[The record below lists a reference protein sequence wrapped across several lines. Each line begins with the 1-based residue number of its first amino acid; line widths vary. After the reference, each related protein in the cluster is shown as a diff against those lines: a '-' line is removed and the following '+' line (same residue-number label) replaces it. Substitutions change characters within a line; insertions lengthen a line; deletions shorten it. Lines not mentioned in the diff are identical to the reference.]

1 MFVMTLPLFAAVILP
16 RTWDCDHFET
26 VEELS
31 AGTDPPSGHR
41 CSTSRGKG
49 PCLIL
54 V

>member
-1 MFVMTLPLFAAVILP
+1 MILPLFATVILP
-16 RTWDCDHFET
+16 RTWDRDHFET

-41 CSTSRGKG
+41 RSHREAEGR
-49 PCLIL
+49 

>member
-1 MFVMTLPLFAAVILP
+1 MLLVLFAAVILP
-16 RTWDCDHFET
+16 RTWDRDHFET
-26 VEELS
+26 VEEIS
-31 AGTDPPSGHR
+31 TGNDPPSGHR